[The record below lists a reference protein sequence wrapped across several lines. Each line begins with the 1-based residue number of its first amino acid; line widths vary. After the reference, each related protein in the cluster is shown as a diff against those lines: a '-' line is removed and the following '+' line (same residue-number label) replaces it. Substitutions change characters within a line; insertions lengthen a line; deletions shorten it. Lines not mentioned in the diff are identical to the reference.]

1 MNSLLT
7 ILPKSSL
14 SYTYTHRHLFQPFTF
29 IGILNIFLQVY
40 ITYLSH
46 LQITALF
53 PQNGCTI
60 IEANTPLWEN
70 IQTVSRMGYCS
81 QRRNKQTYINTFNV
95 LVLLFLWERILAI
108 NPNLISALSIWRV
121 FVTFLCIKSVKQ
133 ISSMMHEYLLID
145 ILISTGCLPC
155 LKCLPIWWAE
165 NDTSV
170 IFFF

>member
-1 MNSLLT
+1 MLT

-14 SYTYTHRHLFQPFTF
+14 SYTHTYTHLFQPFTF

-60 IEANTPLWEN
+60 IEANTSFWEN

-81 QRRNKQTYINTFNV
+81 QRRNKQTYTNTFNV

-108 NPNLISALSIWRV
+108 NPNLK
-121 FVTFLCIKSVKQ
+121 CIK
-133 ISSMMHEYLLID
+133 YLKGLCYIPLYKKGEANQFHD
-145 ILISTGCLPC
+145 
-155 LKCLPIWWAE
+155 A
-165 NDTSV
+165 
-170 IFFF
+170 